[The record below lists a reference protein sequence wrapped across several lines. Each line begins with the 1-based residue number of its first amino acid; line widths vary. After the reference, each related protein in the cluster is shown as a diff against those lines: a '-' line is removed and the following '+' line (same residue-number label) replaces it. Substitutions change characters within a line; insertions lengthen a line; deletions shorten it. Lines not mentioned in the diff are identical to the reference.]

1 MNKQVIKACVGILIC
16 LVLVACNGSAF
27 EPEPQMDKVTLQ
39 LQWVPQ
45 TQFAGYYVA
54 LSKGWYAEENIDLT
68 IKSGGP
74 DILPVDRVTSGVAQF
89 GTAVLPGLVDAI
101 DAGDDLVSIA
111 QIQQSNGLLLLS
123 KKSSGISGPEDF
135 VGKRVGVWLGG
146 WETQF
151 NALIA
156 QEGIDPHS
164 FELVSQGFSMDPFL
178 EGDLDVASAMI
189 YNEYLVVLRS
199 GISEDELNI
208 IDYADYNLDFPG
220 DLLFTSR
227 DLLEN
232 DPDLCVGMLRASL
245 RGWEY
250 AIRNPP
256 EAAEI
261 VIDFDQSGLLEYRH
275 QLAMMKEVAKLVAR
289 SVRPIGYTERSDVVR
304 LIGTLSAGGVL
315 ENDLQPE
322 DIYDSAIWEQATA
335 QE

>member
-1 MNKQVIKACVGILIC
+1 MKRQMLKACIGILMS
-16 LVLVACNGSAF
+16 LLLVACGPTP
-27 EPEPQMDKVTLQ
+27 EPEPQMDEVTLQ
-39 LQWVPQ
+39 LQWTTQ

-68 IKSGGP
+68 IEPGGP
-74 DILPVDRVTSGVAQF
+74 DVLPVDRVTSGIAQF
-89 GTAVLPGLVDAI
+89 GTAVLPDLVDAI
-101 DAGDDLVSIA
+101 EDGDDLVSIA
-111 QIQQSNGLLLLS
+111 QIQQSSGLLLLA
-123 KKSSGISGPEDF
+123 KKSSGISEPEDF

-156 QEGIDPHS
+156 QEGIDPDS
-164 FELVSQGFSMDPFL
+164 FELVPQGFSMAPFL
-178 EGDLDVASAMI
+178 EGNLDVASAMI
-189 YNEYLVVLRS
+189 YNEYLTVLES

-227 DLLEN
+227 DLLGN
-232 DPDLCVGMLRASL
+232 DPDLCVRMLRASL

-250 AIRNPP
+250 AIKNPP
-256 EAAEI
+256 ETADI
-261 VIDFDQSGLLEYRH
+261 VIEYDQSGLLEYRH

-289 SVRPIGYTERSDVVR
+289 SVRPIGYTERSDIVR
-304 LIGTLSAGGVL
+304 VIATLSAYDVL
-315 ENDLQPE
+315 QEDLQPE
-322 DIYDSAIWEQATA
+322 DVYDSAIWEQATA

>member
-1 MNKQVIKACVGILIC
+1 MSL
-16 LVLVACNGSAF
+16 LLVACGPTP
-27 EPEPQMDKVTLQ
+27 EPESQMDEVTLQ
-39 LQWVPQ
+39 LQWTTQ

-68 IKSGGP
+68 IEPGGP
-74 DILPVDRVTSGVAQF
+74 DVLPVDRITSGVAQF
-89 GTAVLPGLVDAI
+89 GTAVLPDLVDAI
-101 DAGDDLVSIA
+101 ESGDDLVSIA
-111 QIQQSNGLLLLS
+111 QIQQSSGLLLLT
-123 KKSSGISGPEDF
+123 KKSSEISEPEDF

-156 QEGIDPHS
+156 QEGIDPDS
-164 FELVSQGFSMDPFL
+164 FELVSQGFSMEPFL
-178 EGDLDVASAMI
+178 EGELDVASAMI
-189 YNEYLVVLRS
+189 YNEYLKVLES

-227 DLLEN
+227 DLVEN
-232 DPDLCVGMLRASL
+232 DPDLCVRMLRASL

-250 AIRNPP
+250 AIENPP
-256 EAAEI
+256 EAADI
-261 VIDFDQSGLLEYRH
+261 VIEYDQSGLLAYRH

-304 LIGTLSAGGVL
+304 VIGTLSTHGVL
-315 ENDLQPE
+315 QNVLQPE
-322 DIYDSAIWEQATA
+322 DVYDIAIWEQATA

>member
-1 MNKQVIKACVGILIC
+1 MCV
-16 LVLVACNGSAF
+16 VLVACSGSGS
-27 EPEPQMDKVTLQ
+27 EPEPQADKVTLQ

-68 IKSGGP
+68 IKPGGP
-74 DILPVDRVTSGVAQF
+74 DILSVDRVTSGVAQF
-89 GTAVLPGLVDAI
+89 GTAVLPDLVDAI
-101 DAGDDLVSIA
+101 ESGDDVVSIA
-111 QIQQSNGLLLLS
+111 QIQQSSGLLLLA
-123 KKSSGISGPEDF
+123 KKSSGINGPEDF

-156 QEGIDPHS
+156 QEGIDLDS
-164 FELVSQGFSMDPFL
+164 FELVAQGFSMTPFL
-178 EGDLDVASAMI
+178 EGELDVASAMI
-189 YNEYLVVLRS
+189 YNEYLTVLRS
-199 GISEDELNI
+199 GLSEDELNI

-227 DLLEN
+227 GLLESN
-232 DPDLCVGMLRASL
+232 PDLCVRMLRASL

-250 AIRNPP
+250 AIKNPP

-261 VIDFDQSGLLEYRH
+261 VIEYDQSGLLEYRH

-289 SVRPIGYTERSDVVR
+289 SVRPIGYTERSDIVR
-304 LIGTLSAGGVL
+304 VIGTLSTYDVL
-315 ENDLQPE
+315 EDVLQPE
-322 DIYDSAIWEQATA
+322 DVYDGTIWEQATA

>member
-1 MNKQVIKACVGILIC
+1 MSL
-16 LVLVACNGSAF
+16 LLVACGPTP
-27 EPEPQMDKVTLQ
+27 EPEPQMDEVTLQ
-39 LQWVPQ
+39 LQWTTQ

-68 IKSGGP
+68 IEPGGP
-74 DILPVDRVTSGVAQF
+74 DVLPVDRVTSGIAQF
-89 GTAVLPGLVDAI
+89 GTAVLPDLVDAI
-101 DAGDDLVSIA
+101 EDGDDLVSIA
-111 QIQQSNGLLLLS
+111 QIQQSSGLLLLA
-123 KKSSGISGPEDF
+123 KKSSGISEPEDF

-156 QEGIDPHS
+156 QEGIDPDS
-164 FELVSQGFSMDPFL
+164 FELVPQGFSMAPFL
-178 EGDLDVASAMI
+178 EGNLDVASAMI
-189 YNEYLVVLRS
+189 YNEYLTVLES

-227 DLLEN
+227 ELLEN
-232 DPDLCVGMLRASL
+232 NPDLCVRMLRASL

-250 AIRNPP
+250 AIKNPP
-256 EAAEI
+256 ETADI
-261 VIDFDQSGLLEYRH
+261 VIEYDQSGLLEYRH

-289 SVRPIGYTERSDVVR
+289 SVRPIGYTERSDIVR
-304 LIGTLSAGGVL
+304 VIATLSAYDVL
-315 ENDLQPE
+315 QEDLQPE
-322 DIYDSAIWEQATA
+322 DVYDSAIWEQATA

>member
-1 MNKQVIKACVGILIC
+1 MSL
-16 LVLVACNGSAF
+16 LLVACGPTP
-27 EPEPQMDKVTLQ
+27 EPEPQMDEVTLQ
-39 LQWVPQ
+39 LQWTTQ

-68 IKSGGP
+68 IEPGGP
-74 DILPVDRVTSGVAQF
+74 DVLPVDRVTSGIAQF
-89 GTAVLPGLVDAI
+89 GTAVLPDLVDAI
-101 DAGDDLVSIA
+101 EDGDDLVSIA
-111 QIQQSNGLLLLS
+111 QIQQSSGLLLLA
-123 KKSSGISGPEDF
+123 KKCSGISEPEDF

-156 QEGIDPHS
+156 QEGIDPDS
-164 FELVSQGFSMDPFL
+164 FELVPQGFSMAPFL
-178 EGDLDVASAMI
+178 EGNLDVASAMI
-189 YNEYLVVLRS
+189 YNEYLTVLES

-227 DLLEN
+227 DLLGN
-232 DPDLCVGMLRASL
+232 DPDLCVRMLRASL

-250 AIRNPP
+250 AIKNPP
-256 EAAEI
+256 ETADI
-261 VIDFDQSGLLEYRH
+261 VIEYDQSGLLEYRH

-289 SVRPIGYTERSDVVR
+289 SVRPIGYTERSDIVR
-304 LIGTLSAGGVL
+304 VIATLSAYDVL
-315 ENDLQPE
+315 QEDLQPE
-322 DIYDSAIWEQATA
+322 DVYDSAIWEQATA